1 MDVKKPA
8 SQENLNGDESESQI
22 SHLALDI
29 GGSLIKVVYFLRS
42 NGSGGS
48 VDDSGKKSDPVLEGR
63 LHFAKF
69 ETSKINDCLEFIRS
83 KNLHLAGMY
92 MDVYIIFYYIM
103 CFSPLNIQVDNI
115 SLMRISNLEAFN

>member
-1 MDVKKPA
+1 M
-8 SQENLNGDESESQI
+8 
-22 SHLALDI
+22 
-29 GGSLIKVVYFLRS
+29 YFLRS

-69 ETSKINDCLEFIRS
+69 ETSKINDCLEFIHS

-115 SLMRISNLEAFN
+115 SLMRISNLEAFNWIRLQ